1 MSNVFDVVGL
11 TEYEDRKSGEKKT
24 RYTRLGVAFPLKDGS
39 PGMTVRLDALP
50 VSGNLIIKPKQD
62 RQPNSDGSIPF

>member
-50 VSGNLIIKPKQD
+50 VSGAMIIKPKQD
-62 RQPNSDGSIPF
+62 RQSGGGESIPF